1 MLNDSQCHL
10 PRAWRQ
16 GRKERTQQTINC
28 CYVNSGTRCE
38 AVAHGVG
45 GGHAAQ
51 ASVQGRFQF
60 KRESLP
66 VAVSARILQPQAQ
79 RSLPVL
85 FSEVEVDT
93 AFFTC
98 DQGCRSTQLASTY
111 LGPQDVSGG
120 GVCHIV
126 LPELA
131 RPSPWEALP
140 FSPGRWCRLLS
151 RTSPFHSDRALPV
164 N

>member
-1 MLNDSQCHL
+1 M
-10 PRAWRQ
+10 
-16 GRKERTQQTINC
+16 
-28 CYVNSGTRCE
+28 
-38 AVAHGVG
+38 
-45 GGHAAQ
+45 
-51 ASVQGRFQF
+51 QGRFQF

-120 GVCHIV
+120 GVCRIV

-131 RPSPWEALP
+131 RPLTLGGTAV
-140 FSPGRWCRLLS
+140 LS
-151 RTSPFHSDRALPV
+151 WAVVQVAIQNLSLSFRQSLAGQLEKPAPASQ
-164 N
+164 